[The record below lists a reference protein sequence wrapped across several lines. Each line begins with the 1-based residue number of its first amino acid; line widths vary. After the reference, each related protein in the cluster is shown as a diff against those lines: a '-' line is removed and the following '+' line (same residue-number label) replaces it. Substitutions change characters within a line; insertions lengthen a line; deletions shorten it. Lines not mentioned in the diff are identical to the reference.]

1 LQLDVSGIVSYSNY
15 VNFRDDINASNF
27 LHRCSLGLRPG
38 INDLIRSVWRRR
50 CQFHHYFNPV
60 NWCTKI

>member
-1 LQLDVSGIVSYSNY
+1 MITLLEYLQLYVFGIVSYSNY

-38 INDLIRSVWRRR
+38 INNLIRLV
-50 CQFHHYFNPV
+50 
-60 NWCTKI
+60 